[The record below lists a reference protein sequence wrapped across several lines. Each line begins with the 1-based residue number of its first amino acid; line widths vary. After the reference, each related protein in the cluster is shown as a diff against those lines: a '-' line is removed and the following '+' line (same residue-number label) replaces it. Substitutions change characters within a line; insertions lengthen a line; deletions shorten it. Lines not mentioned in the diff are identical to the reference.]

1 MNFILYGEQYP
12 MIKKRLDKLLK
23 ERLGEPDDFNVAK
36 FDLDNVDFEE
46 AVLDASLLP
55 LGYDRK
61 AVVFDN
67 VKFLSKGAKKDE
79 VNSIMELVQEPNDA
93 IDLFFIVRGD
103 SIDEKSPIVQAVKEN
118 GQILQFMNLTKED
131 WPAYARKFF
140 AKREVKIDDDAVEE
154 LIMRIDGDLNRFL
167 NEADKL
173 CLYKDHITVVDVV
186 LMVAKPIEDDAF
198 QMSNALIRRDNAT
211 ALAIYRD
218 LKLGGSKATDSL
230 IPMLAN
236 QFRFA
241 SQVLFL
247 YDKGLDNEEI
257 ANELHCNPYRV
268 KITLQNRR
276 YLSRRDIAHVL
287 DDLYY
292 LDYQIKS
299 GQVDRFYGFEL
310 FLINFPN

>member
-1 MNFILYGEQYP
+1 MNYILYGEQYP
-12 MIKKRLDKLLK
+12 MIKKRLEKLLK

-46 AVLDASLLP
+46 AVMDASLLP

-67 VKFLSKGAKKDE
+67 VHFLSKGAKKDQ
-79 VNSIMELVQEPNDA
+79 VNSILELVQEPNDA
-93 IDLFFIVRGD
+93 IDLFFIVRED
-103 SIDEKSPIVQAVKEN
+103 SIDDKSPIVEIINKN
-118 GQILQFMNLTKED
+118 GQVLRFVNLTKED
-131 WPAYARKFF
+131 WPVYARKFF

-154 LIMRIDGDLNRFL
+154 LIMRTDGDLNRFL

-247 YDKGLDNEEI
+247 HDKGLDNDEI
-257 ANELHCNPYRV
+257 ASELHCNPYRV
-268 KITLQNRR
+268 KITLQNRK

-299 GQVDRFYGFEL
+299 GQIDRFYGFEL